1 MKVGDLVSY
10 YDCDDLAIVLYVN
23 EEGSTVKV
31 LLFSGEIRS
40 AKTFLGLYLFSPAR
54 SAPLLSEVD

>member
-23 EEGSTVKV
+23 EESSTVKV
-31 LLFSGEIRS
+31 LLFSGKIGWLVMS
-40 AKTFLGLYLFSPAR
+40 GCK
-54 SAPLLSEVD
+54 VV